1 MSCRWTTSPSRSG
14 KRPPGRSGTTLPVTW
29 RVARSWSS
37 SPARCR
43 TSRVG
48 TRAGATLA
56 PALEASARGYSRE
69 RTGKPKVSL
78 IAQVHKSALGAC
90 GLRERRTD
98 PDLYVGSLL
107 RCHSP
112 VRLRRLYRVAVGAI
126 DLLLDVRRL
135 RGRRIRV
142 EARRSREP
150 LPDRGPAAGEG
161 AALRQAR
168 RVDPGLR
175 VHRDRGRDRLFSV
188 VGDRRGGEDLP
199 HRVERAADLP
209 LSHRAAGH
217 DAYRASIPRH
227 SGRDFSADNLR
238 TNRRPPA
245 G

>member
-43 TSRVG
+43 RSRVG
-48 TRAGATLA
+48 TRAGVGRRPPLDVS
-56 PALEASARGYSRE
+56 PRGYLRE
-69 RTGKPKVSL
+69 QTGKPKVSL
-78 IAQVHKSALGAC
+78 IAQVHKLALRAC

-107 RCHSP
+107 RCPSS
-112 VRLRRLYRVAVGAI
+112 VLLRRLYRVAVGAI

-150 LPDRGPAAGEG
+150 LPDRGPATGEG
-161 AALRQAR
+161 TALR
-168 RVDPGLR
+168 
-175 VHRDRGRDRLFSV
+175 
-188 VGDRRGGEDLP
+188 
-199 HRVERAADLP
+199 
-209 LSHRAAGH
+209 
-217 DAYRASIPRH
+217 
-227 SGRDFSADNLR
+227 
-238 TNRRPPA
+238 
-245 G
+245 